1 MEKKVVSSPI
11 VGQKAVSLSNN
22 EKLGLISTMAT
33 MLTAGIPIL
42 ETVDSLLD
50 DSKGN
55 MRKIIETIRADLMQG
70 KPLYSSFARFPKVF
84 DSVTVNIIKASEEA
98 GKLDVV
104 LKDIRD
110 QIKKD
115 MEFMD
120 KVKSALTY
128 PIVIFFVFVIVML
141 VILIVVIPKIGT
153 VFTQLRVNLPL
164 PTRVLI
170 FVSKTITGYPIAVI
184 LAVAAVII
192 GTVVLFKLQ
201 KKLIMNFI
209 FSLPLISL
217 LVKQIDLTRFS
228 RSMYLLLS
236 SGITITSALELS
248 EDVVLRS
255 DISKS
260 IVYAKETIMSGKK
273 LSEAFKQKKTIFPG
287 IIIKIIEAGEKTGTL
302 DKSMQDIADYMDYQ
316 VTNTLK
322 TVTTLLEP
330 LMLVFVGFLVGGM
343 MMSIIAPI
351 YGLISQVGGR

>member
-1 MEKKVVSSPI
+1 MEKKVVPTTGI
-11 VGQKAVSLSNN
+11 QKSITLSNN
-22 EKLGLISTMAT
+22 EKLSLISTMAT

-50 DSKGN
+50 DAKGN
-55 MRKIIETIRADLMQG
+55 LKKILETIRADLMQG
-70 KPLYSSFARFPKVF
+70 KPLYTSFARFPNVF
-84 DSVTVNIIKASEEA
+84 NSVTVNIVKASEEA

-110 QIKKD
+110 QIRKD

-128 PIVIFFVFVIVML
+128 PVVIFGVFMVVMIVIL
-141 VILIVVIPKIGT
+141 VVVIPKIGT

-170 FVSKTITGYPIAVI
+170 FISKAITGNPIAVLLGL
-184 LAVAAVII
+184 LAFII
-192 GTVVLFKLQ
+192 GVVVIFKLQ
-201 KKLIMNFI
+201 KKAILRFF
-209 FSLPLISL
+209 FSLPLIST

-228 RSMYLLLS
+228 RSMYLLLT
-236 SGITITSALELS
+236 SGITITQALELS
-248 EDVVLRS
+248 EDVVLRT

-260 IVYAKETIMSGKK
+260 IVFAKETIMSGKK
-273 LSEAFKQKKTIFPG
+273 LSEAFKQRKTIFPG

-302 DKSMQDIADYMDYQ
+302 DKSMEDIADYMDYQ

-322 TVTTLLEP
+322 TVTSLLEP
-330 LMLVFVGFLVGGM
+330 IMLVFVGFLVGGM

>member
-1 MEKKVVSSPI
+1 MAQKKSPTNTFSL
-11 VGQKAVSLSNN
+11 SLSNN

-42 ETVDSLLD
+42 ETIDSLMED
-50 DSKGN
+50 AKGN
-55 MRKIIETIRADLMQG
+55 QLKILKVVREDMMQG
-70 KPLYSSFARFPKVF
+70 KPLYTSFARFPNVF
-84 DSVTVNIIKASEEA
+84 NTVTINIIKSSEEA
-98 GKLDVV
+98 GTLDVV
-104 LKDIRD
+104 LKDIRE
-110 QIKKD
+110 QIQKD

-128 PIVIFFVFVIVML
+128 PVIIFFVFLIVML

-153 VFTQLRVNLPL
+153 VFLQLRVNLPL
-164 PTRVLI
+164 PTKIMI
-170 FVSKTITGYPIAVI
+170 FVSKAIISYPIPVI
-184 LAVAAVII
+184 LAVAAFI
-192 GTVVLFKLQ
+192 GGFIALYKFQ
-201 KKLIMNFI
+201 KKAILGFL
-209 FSLPLISL
+209 FSLPVVSSLI
-217 LVKQIDLTRFS
+217 KQIDLTRFA

-236 SGITITSALELS
+236 SGITITNALELS

-255 DISKS
+255 DISKA
-260 IVYAKETIMSGKK
+260 ITFAKETILSGKK
-273 LSEAFKQKKTIFPG
+273 LSEGFKQKKSIFPG

-322 TVTTLLEP
+322 TVTSLLEP
-330 LMLVFVGFLVGGM
+330 LMLVIVGFLVGGM